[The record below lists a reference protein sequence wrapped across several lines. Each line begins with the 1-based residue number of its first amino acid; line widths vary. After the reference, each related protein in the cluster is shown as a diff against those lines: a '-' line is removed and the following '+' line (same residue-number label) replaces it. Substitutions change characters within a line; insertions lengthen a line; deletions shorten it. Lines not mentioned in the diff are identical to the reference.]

1 MASQGNPIMINEQ
14 DERRAEIREILLGF
28 AAIEGAPIP
37 SEARLNAAIERI
49 IQNSIPYQ
57 TVNVSGRY
65 EK

>member
-1 MASQGNPIMINEQ
+1 MNEQ
-14 DERRAEIREILLGF
+14 DRRAEIREILLGF

-37 SEARLNAAIERI
+37 SEDRLTSAVDRI
-49 IQNSIPYQ
+49 LNNSIPYQ